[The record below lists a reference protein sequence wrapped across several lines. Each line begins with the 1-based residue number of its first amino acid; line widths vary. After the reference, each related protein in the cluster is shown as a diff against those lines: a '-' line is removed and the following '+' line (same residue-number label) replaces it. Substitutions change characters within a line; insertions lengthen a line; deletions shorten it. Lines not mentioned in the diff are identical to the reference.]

1 MDQLKTYYNLKYDE
15 NYGIIS
21 SITSDFKEFMI
32 VRDFQGNLPMLE
44 FNKNYQRLTKEILA
58 DGKQVVSLD
67 NLKLKR
73 MRMDMFKESIHQR
86 LKEGRG
92 LDYISILRNEKE
104 IYGKNNESIAANQLL
119 SEEEIPLNIPLFCNN
134 MCSNCKA
141 FPKYKEMLLNGVK
154 PNQTT
159 NLDSINIQ
167 KVVYIT
173 KNYKV
178 NMSYNDLL
186 IKEEMNF

>member
-1 MDQLKTYYNLKYDE
+1 
-15 NYGIIS
+15 
-21 SITSDFKEFMI
+21 MI